1 MHLKPSHLISAV
13 LPLCVLAAMLAGCR
27 VNISVGSGSYITGE
41 DYPDARKYKTGAFTY
56 AADEVKAVEVYWRSG
71 EVALIESGASELSV
85 SESGGEL
92 PEDTALHYLLD
103 GVVPRIRFC
112 GSGARIL
119 VNEADKRLRLEVPK
133 GIDISV
139 HTTSALLKA
148 DALEQDNILISAFSG
163 RTELGTVTAENI
175 DLSSSSGAIRAGSV
189 AAQSVKC
196 RSSSGSL
203 GLGSVSAGTLDCG
216 TSSGA
221 VTVGNAAAET
231 IRIATSSGRAEL
243 AFSEAT
249 SAEIH
254 SSSGKIVLTL
264 AGGGAELSYTS
275 GSGKLFTERSF
286 TRRGALYVFGS
297 GECRLT
303 VETSSGNLEIR

>member
-1 MHLKPSHLISAV
+1 MHLKPSRLISAV
-13 LPLCVLAAMLAGCR
+13 LPLCILAAMLAGCR

-71 EVALIESGASELSV
+71 EIALIESGASELSV

-103 GVVPRIRFC
+103 GGVLRIRFC

-139 HTTSALLKA
+139 HTTSALVKA
-148 DALEQDNILISAFSG
+148 DALEQGNILISAFSG

-175 DLSSSSGAIRAGSV
+175 D
-189 AAQSVKC
+189 
-196 RSSSGSL
+196 
-203 GLGSVSAGTLDCG
+203 
-216 TSSGA
+216 
-221 VTVGNAAAET
+221 
-231 IRIATSSGRAEL
+231 
-243 AFSEAT
+243 
-249 SAEIH
+249 
-254 SSSGKIVLTL
+254 LTL

>member
-1 MHLKPSHLISAV
+1 MHLKPSPLISAV

-27 VNISVGSGSYITGE
+27 VNISVGSVSYITGE

-103 GVVPRIRFC
+103 GVVLRIRFC

-139 HTTSALLKA
+139 HTTSALVKA
-148 DALEQDNILISAFSG
+148 DALEQGNILISAFSG
-163 RTELGTVTAENI
+163 RTELGTVTAE
-175 DLSSSSGAIRAGSV
+175 
-189 AAQSVKC
+189 
-196 RSSSGSL
+196 
-203 GLGSVSAGTLDCG
+203 
-216 TSSGA
+216 
-221 VTVGNAAAET
+221 
-231 IRIATSSGRAEL
+231 
-243 AFSEAT
+243 
-249 SAEIH
+249 
-254 SSSGKIVLTL
+254 
-264 AGGGAELSYTS
+264 
-275 GSGKLFTERSF
+275 RSF
-286 TRRGALYVFGS
+286 
-297 GECRLT
+297 
-303 VETSSGNLEIR
+303 

>member
-27 VNISVGSGSYITGE
+27 VNISVGSNSYITGE

-71 EVALIESGASELSV
+71 EIALIESGASELSV
-85 SESGGEL
+85 SESGSEL

-103 GVVPRIRFC
+103 GGVLRIRFC

-139 HTTSALLKA
+139 HTTSALVKA
-148 DALEQDNILISAFSG
+148 DALEQGNILISAFSG

-189 AAQSVKC
+189 AAQTVKC
-196 RSSSGSL
+196 RSSSGSV

-221 VTVGNAAAET
+221 ET
-231 IRIATSSGRAEL
+231 LRIATSSGRAEL
-243 AFSEAT
+243 AFSEAP